1 MCGLAKKLKLN
12 PILTDPPFFNPSVIE
27 NTPRYFPV
35 EVGGIISQASWLIH
49 SFCKKDIEIVSI
61 L

>member
-12 PILTDPPFFNPSVIE
+12 PILTDSPFFNPSVIE

-35 EVGGIISQASWLIH
+35 EVGGLIS
-49 SFCKKDIEIVSI
+49 
-61 L
+61 